1 MPVQPADEAGDRRGR
16 PRDARLDRAI
26 TDAALEVLAESGV
39 AGFSV
44 ARVAARSGV
53 AKTTIYRRHHSRD
66 DLMVGALER
75 LNDDLP
81 DVPARGHVRD
91 RLVQVL
97 DGIRRRNPSG
107 TQARLLGQV
116 AATHDPRLGR
126 MVYERVLVPRHRML
140 RRIVQDG
147 IDAGDLR
154 ADLDLDALIPIL
166 VGPMLYLR
174 TWHRSPLAG
183 RVTVEAVVDQL
194 IAGMTPATHS

>member
-1 MPVQPADEAGDRRGR
+1 MPPADEAGDRRGR
-16 PRDARLDRAI
+16 PRDARLDRGI

-44 ARVAARSGV
+44 AQVAARSGV
-53 AKTTIYRRHHSRD
+53 AKTTIYRRYPSRD
-66 DLMVGALER
+66 ALLAGALER

-81 DVPARGHVRD
+81 DLPAPGPVRD

-97 DGIRRRNPSG
+97 DGIRRRSPNG
-107 TQARLLGQV
+107 TQGRLLGQV

-140 RRIVQDG
+140 RRVVQDG
-147 IDAGDLR
+147 IDAGELR

-166 VGPMLYLR
+166 VGPMIYLR

-183 RVTVEAVVDQL
+183 RLSVEAVVDQL
-194 IAGMTPATHS
+194 IDGMTHAKRS

>member
-1 MPVQPADEAGDRRGR
+1 MPPADEAGDRRGR
-16 PRDARLDRAI
+16 PRDARLDRDI
-26 TDAALEVLAESGV
+26 TDAALELLAESGV

-44 ARVAARSGV
+44 AEVAGRSGV
-53 AKTTIYRRHHSRD
+53 AKTTIYRRYPSRD
-66 DLMVGALER
+66 ALLAGALER

-81 DVPARGHVRD
+81 DVPAPGPVRD

-97 DGIRRRNPSG
+97 DGIRRRSPNG
-107 TQARLLGQV
+107 TQGRLLGQV

-147 IDAGDLR
+147 IDAGELR

-183 RVTVEAVVDQL
+183 RLSVEAVVDQL
-194 IAGMTPATHS
+194 IDGMTRAKHS

>member
-1 MPVQPADEAGDRRGR
+1 MNPAEASADRKGR
-16 PRDARLDRAI
+16 PRDARLDRGI

-44 ARVAARSGV
+44 AEVAARSGV
-53 AKTTIYRRHHSRD
+53 AKTTIYRRYPSRD
-66 DLMVGALER
+66 DLLVGALER

-81 DVPARGHVRD
+81 EVPAGGTVRD

-97 DGIRRRNPSG
+97 DGIRRRSPSG
-107 TQARLLGQV
+107 TQGRLLGQV

-140 RRIVQDG
+140 RGIVQDG
-147 IDAGDLR
+147 VDAGELR
-154 ADLDLDALIPIL
+154 AGLDFDALIPIL

-174 TWHRSPLAG
+174 TWERSPLAR
-183 RVTVEAVVDQL
+183 RVSVEAVVDQL
-194 IAGMTPATHS
+194 IAGMTPATRS